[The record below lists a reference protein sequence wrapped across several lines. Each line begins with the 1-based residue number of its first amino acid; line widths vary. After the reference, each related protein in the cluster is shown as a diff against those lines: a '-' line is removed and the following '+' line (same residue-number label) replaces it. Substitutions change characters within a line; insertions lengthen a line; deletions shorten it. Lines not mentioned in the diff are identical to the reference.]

1 MKRFYCDAAARSEA
15 GGHGILLDGKSLK
28 SPAGKPF
35 LLPSAALAEAIAAEW
50 RAQGEKVVPA
60 TMPLMQLAATAI
72 DRVAEARAETVAA
85 VAGFG
90 ATDLLCYRA
99 ESPRELVERQKRLWQ
114 PLIDWARLHF
124 DAPLVVVAGVVPRP
138 QPAEALK
145 AIEAA
150 VAALDAFRLTALAS
164 ATGAAGSVILGL
176 AMVERRLSAIEVYE
190 LSQLDESFQ
199 IEKWGEDA
207 EAARRRA
214 ALKAEIEAA
223 ERFLTLLEL

>member
-1 MKRFYCDAAARSEA
+1 MKRFYGEATARGEA
-15 GGHGILLDGKSLK
+15 GRHGIALDGKSLK

-35 LLPSAALAEAIAAEW
+35 LLPSPTLAEAIAAEW
-50 RAQGEKVVPA
+50 QAQGEQVVPA
-60 TMPLMQLAATAI
+60 TMPLTQLAATAI
-72 DRVAEARAETVAA
+72 DRIAGAEAETVAA
-85 VAGFG
+85 VAGYG

-99 ESPRELVERQKRLWQ
+99 EGPRELVERQERLWQ
-114 PLIDWARLHF
+114 PLVDWARLHF
-124 DAPLVVVAGVVPRP
+124 DAPLIVAAGVVPRP

-150 VAALDAFRLTALAS
+150 VAALDTFRLTALAS

-176 AMVERRLSAIEVYE
+176 ALVERRLAAAEVYE

-207 EAARRRA
+207 EAAKRRA
-214 ALKAEIEAA
+214 DLKAEIEAA
-223 ERFLTLLEL
+223 ERFLVLLEA

>member
-1 MKRFYCDAAARSEA
+1 MKRFYGEATARGEA
-15 GGHGILLDGKSLK
+15 GGHGIALDGKSLR

-35 LLPSAALAEAIAAEW
+35 LLPSPTLAEAIAAEW
-50 RAQGEKVVPA
+50 QAQGEQVVPA
-60 TMPLMQLAATAI
+60 TMPLTQLAATAI
-72 DRVAEARAETVAA
+72 DRIAGAEAETVAA
-85 VAGFG
+85 VAGYG

-99 ESPRELVERQKRLWQ
+99 EGPRELVERQERLWQ
-114 PLIDWARLHF
+114 PLVDWARLHF
-124 DAPLVVVAGVVPRP
+124 DAPLIVAAGVVPRP

-150 VAALDAFRLTALAS
+150 VAALDTFRLTALAS

-176 AMVERRLSAIEVYE
+176 ALVERRLAAAEVYE

-214 ALKAEIEAA
+214 DLKAEIEAA
-223 ERFLTLLEL
+223 ERFLVLLEA

>member
-1 MKRFYCDAAARSEA
+1 MKRFYRDAAACSEA

-28 SPAGKPF
+28 SPAGKRF
-35 LLPSAALAEAIAAEW
+35 LLPSAALAEAIATEW
-50 RAQGEKVVPA
+50 RDQGEKIVPV

-72 DRVAEARAETVAA
+72 DRVTEARAETVAT

-99 ESPRELVERQKRLWQ
+99 ESPRELVERQERLWQ
-114 PLIDWARLHF
+114 PLVDWARLHL

-138 QPAEALK
+138 QPREALK

-176 AMVERRLSAIEVYE
+176 ALIERRLPAIEVYE

-214 ALKAEIEAA
+214 DLKAEIEAA
-223 ERFLTLLEL
+223 EQFLTLLEA